1 MDIVQFRKQRQEQW
15 RKLERE
21 LQRRRQGFRSDAELT
36 QFVAL
41 YKNAANDLAYAQTYF
56 PGDALIPYL
65 NALVAAAHN
74 RLYRQTEG
82 GFRGIWRFFR
92 GTFPFLFRSFGR
104 YIALSALIMLAGA
117 VYGFLMVWSD
127 PLQAYQLL
135 PTTLAQK
142 VDPLKA
148 GPHDVIAPIESG
160 IIMTNNIQVALMAF
174 VGGLTAGLFTVY
186 ALWNNGVI
194 LGVLA
199 SLFQSS
205 GRSAT
210 FWSLIVP
217 HGVTELLAIFIA
229 GGAGLLFAHRLIAP
243 GSMKRSAAVRQGAQN
258 AALLMLGTV
267 PMFVIA
273 GTIEGFFTPAPLPIS
288 LKYLVAIATGLLWT
302 LYFGALGRKQA

>member
-21 LQRRRQGFRSDAELT
+21 LQRRRQGFRSDAELNN
-36 QFVAL
+36 FVAL
-41 YKNAANDLAYAQTYF
+41 YKTAANDLAYAQTYF

-82 GFRGIWRFFR
+82 GFRAIWRFYR
-92 GTFPFLFRSFGR
+92 ATFPRLFRSFGR
-104 YIALSALIMLAGA
+104 YIALSALITLAGA

-135 PTTLAQK
+135 PTTLAQQ

-148 GPHDVIAPIESG
+148 GPHDVIPPIDSG
-160 IIMTNNIQVALMAF
+160 IIMTNNILVALMAF

-186 ALWNNGVI
+186 SLWKNGLV
-194 LGVLA
+194 LGVLTA
-199 SLFQSS
+199 MFQSS
-205 GRSAT
+205 GRSAM

-217 HGVTELLAIFIA
+217 HGATELLAIFIA

-273 GTIEGFFTPAPLPIS
+273 GIIEGFFTPTAVPIS
-288 LKYLVAIATGLLWT
+288 LKYLVAIGTGLLWT
-302 LYFGALGRKQA
+302 LYFGVLGRKQP